1 MASQVRI
8 HSAASGSSARVGAMS
23 HGFGPLVRMPAE
35 AARRLSGALLFGP
48 NRILVD
54 KVMISAVA
62 AGFGTMRQHP
72 KEKQRQLTF
81 VSLIAFLT
89 AFSRANR
96 PDGPVLTSMNT
107 ISHDEIGETEN

>member
-1 MASQVRI
+1 
-8 HSAASGSSARVGAMS
+8 MS

-62 AGFGTMRQHP
+62 AG
-72 KEKQRQLTF
+72 LC
-81 VSLIAFLT
+81 SLPLQYYLSE
-89 AFSRANR
+89 FSRICN
-96 PDGPVLTSMNT
+96 
-107 ISHDEIGETEN
+107 